1 MKLGISYMVFDGEEL
16 LKFATK
22 SIRDVVD
29 FISVTYQP
37 ISYFGNKSNESFL
50 DDLYGLQKIG
60 LIDEIIFYDNDL
72 SLHHKTNE
80 LNLRNLGLECSKKAG
95 CTHHISADVDE
106 LYKSD
111 ELVIAKNIIEDNDY
125 DFSMAPYITYYKE
138 PTYQIHPRPE
148 YNVSFI
154 HKINNEYEINKTFI
168 FPIEITR
175 RLKNNRK
182 YIVFD
187 KNTFAMHHMSYI
199 RRDIRKKIENSDNGR
214 FFKIDD
220 FVDKFNK
227 YKLGERLCIP
237 PDFLNRKTIEVPNYF
252 NITIKE

>member
-80 LNLRNLGLECSKKAG
+80 LNSL
-95 CTHHISADVDE
+95 
-106 LYKSD
+106 
-111 ELVIAKNIIEDNDY
+111 
-125 DFSMAPYITYYKE
+125 
-138 PTYQIHPRPE
+138 
-148 YNVSFI
+148 
-154 HKINNEYEINKTFI
+154 
-168 FPIEITR
+168 
-175 RLKNNRK
+175 
-182 YIVFD
+182 
-187 KNTFAMHHMSYI
+187 
-199 RRDIRKKIENSDNGR
+199 
-214 FFKIDD
+214 
-220 FVDKFNK
+220 
-227 YKLGERLCIP
+227 
-237 PDFLNRKTIEVPNYF
+237 
-252 NITIKE
+252 